1 MLTSGIRRGLK
12 YQSSKSLSTQDLFH
26 PQEETHC
33 ISNDYLFDCPEI
45 AENVQHK
52 MNSECSLNETKLF
65 CSLRA
70 SY

>member
-26 PQEETHC
+26 PQEETHW
-33 ISNDYLFDCPEI
+33 ILNNYLFDCPEI
-45 AENVQHK
+45 LENVQHE
-52 MNSECSLNETKLF
+52 MNSKCSLNETKHF
-65 CSLRA
+65 FSLRA